1 MSGGGAGAGGGAP
14 EAGLGRDYL
23 TYPHRSY
30 GMDHTLYEWSPI
42 TARPKVLWPGR
53 KGVALMVLVALEWFH
68 FDADGKP
75 FRVAGSPTKEYPDF
89 RDWTWRDYGNRI
101 GLYRVADVLDAHG
114 VRATA
119 AVNSDL
125 VRKRRSAV
133 DEAKRRGWELIAH
146 GTSSSVVHHADM
158 PEELE
163 RSLIAEALTVVG
175 EANGAPVRGWLSPGQ
190 SESRLTAEIL
200 AERGVEYLCDW
211 PNDDVPVP
219 FTTPGG
225 PIWSLPVTNDL
236 SDVNVM
242 LSMHQ
247 TAPSWADQV
256 VAAYDV
262 LEKDAARHGQGR
274 LLCLQVHPWLMGQP
288 HRIRHFRRAIAEIAG
303 RPSCWLATGGEIV
316 DAYRAA
322 TEG

>member
-1 MSGGGAGAGGGAP
+1 MSGAP

-23 TYPHRSY
+23 EYQHRSY
-30 GMDHTLYEWSPI
+30 GMDHELYAWTPFP
-42 TARPKVLWPGR
+42 ARPKVLWPGG
-53 KGVALMVLVALEWFH
+53 KGVALMVLVAMEWFR

-133 DEAKRRGWELIAH
+133 DEAKARGWELIAH
-146 GTSSSVVHHADM
+146 GVSSSVVHHVGMD
-158 PEELE
+158 EGDE
-163 RSLIAEALTVVG
+163 RALIAEALTVVG

-190 SESRLTAEIL
+190 SESRLTPEIL

-211 PNDDVPVP
+211 PNDDLPVQ
-219 FTTPGG
+219 FCTPGG
-225 PIWSLPVTNDL
+225 PIVSLPVTNEL
-236 SDVNVM
+236 SDVNVC
-242 LSMHQ
+242 LTMHQ

-256 VAAYDV
+256 IAAYDV
-262 LEKDAARHGQGR
+262 LEADAARHGTGR

-288 HRIRHFRRAIAEIAG
+288 HRIRHFRRAIAAIAG
-303 RPSCWLATGGEIV
+303 RDSCWAATGGEIR

-322 TEG
+322 AGA

>member
-1 MSGGGAGAGGGAP
+1 MSAPAGPGGAA
-14 EAGLGRDYL
+14 EAGLGREYL

-42 TARPKVLWPGR
+42 TARPKVLWPGG
-53 KGVALMVLVALEWFH
+53 KGVALWVLVALEWFN
-68 FDADGKP
+68 FDNDGKP

-101 GLYRVADVLDAHG
+101 GIYRVADVLERHG

-125 VRKRRSAV
+125 VRKRRSTV

-146 GTSSSVVHHADM
+146 GTSSSVVHHVDM
-158 PEELE
+158 SEDTE

-190 SESRLTAEIL
+190 SESRLTPEIL
-200 AERGVEYLCDW
+200 AGHGVDYFCDW
-211 PNDDVPVP
+211 PNDEVPVP
-219 FTTPGG
+219 FRTPAG
-225 PIWSLPVTNDL
+225 PLWSLPATFDL

-274 LLCLQVHPWLMGQP
+274 LLCLQIHPWLMGQP
-288 HRIRHFRRAIAEIAG
+288 HRIRHFERAIAAVAA
-303 RPSCWLATGGEIV
+303 RPSCWSATGGEIL
-316 DAYRAA
+316 DAYRTA
-322 TEG
+322 TGG